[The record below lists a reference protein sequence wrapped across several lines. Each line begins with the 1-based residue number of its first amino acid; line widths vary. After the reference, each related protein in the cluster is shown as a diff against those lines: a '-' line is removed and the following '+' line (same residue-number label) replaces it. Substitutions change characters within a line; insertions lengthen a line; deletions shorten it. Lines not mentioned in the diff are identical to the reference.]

1 MLYEQYTIGGEL
13 MHSSKGA
20 EWKSHRYI
28 DKVKTKN
35 GKWRYIYKNPSSKY
49 LRKAAGN
56 SADNAANK
64 TTINQINQRYE
75 YLRKKDPAG
84 ADQYLTSMANKY
96 KGTRIGEWI
105 NNKFKSTFGSEK
117 PKMSLEQEKANYEI
131 EKGRRQVED
140 NKWKREELRLKNIS
154 DQQDKNFA
162 KVETVTKPYVSE
174 EYLKELEYNSKSN
187 NYPKEYERIN
197 NHIDDTKKKI
207 EKANKDMEE
216 KQKNNKPYEEM
227 FKETMGETVEEFNE
241 KKKKKKA
248 NDRINKI
255 NSFVDPIIDKL
266 TKKKKKKK

>member
-49 LRKAAGN
+49 LRKAVGN
-56 SADNAANK
+56 STDNAANK

-75 YLRKKDPAG
+75 YLRKKDPIG
-84 ADQYLTSMANKY
+84 ADQYLKSMANKY
-96 KGTRIGEWI
+96 KGTRIGEWV
-105 NNKFKSTFGSEK
+105 NNKFASTLGSEK

-131 EKGRRQVED
+131 EKGRRQVKD
-140 NKWKREELRLKNIS
+140 NEWKRDELRRKNIS
-154 DQQDKNFA
+154 DQQDKNFV

-187 NYPKEYERIN
+187 KYPEGFESAKKNIEN
-197 NHIDDTKKKI
+197 TKKEMKEN
-207 EKANKDMEE
+207 EK
-216 KQKNNKPYEEM
+216 KQKEVESKFM
-227 FKETMGETVEEFNE
+227 DRFDSTVEKYDKTKEKLDNSGIIDE
-241 KKKKKKA
+241 VLNKLTRKKKKKK
-248 NDRINKI
+248 
-255 NSFVDPIIDKL
+255 
-266 TKKKKKKK
+266 